1 MRPAAT
7 VAFAVLAIAIVLS
20 AALVQSVLAASYT
33 PALKTGDIAMYSLF
47 GNYAHGT
54 AYGQLKV
61 LSVIGTN
68 VTIDFT
74 DYPLGGFANGGG
86 SMWIDV
92 SFGQTNNQTSGL
104 YFAVAPGLR
113 IGDPIFQG
121 STTALAAV
129 PAVQGLN
136 SNPCGGALR
145 QVIGTQY
152 YTKSGE
158 LINIAWDQNT
168 GIMCNYGSNNQAN
181 GILGFTLD
189 NTTLWS
195 TAAAAQDVYLTAFE
209 ISTFL
214 GAPLVLLIVYVY
226 LRKRRKRGID
236 RASSLRPKPRLR

>member
-1 MRPAAT
+1 
-7 VAFAVLAIAIVLS
+7 
-20 AALVQSVLAASYT
+20 
-33 PALKTGDIAMYSLF
+33 MYSLF